1 MDGSDVL
8 GRRVAAAVIDAF
20 VVLILFVVA
29 TKALGKGDE
38 SRSLLAESKG
48 GGARPVFFLLT
59 FAYFFGMELIWAQT
73 IGKRVM
79 KLRVARQDGG
89 KLTAGP
95 AAMRN
100 LVRFVDAFPFLY
112 IVGAI
117 TIFTAGNRRYRLG
130 DMAAKTAVVADDTP
144 PPPPPEQRDRPDDDD
159 VLAQVLGR

>member
-1 MDGSDVL
+1 MDGSEVF

-20 VVLILFVVA
+20 VVLLVFVVA

-48 GGARPVFFLLT
+48 GGARPVFLLLT
-59 FAYFFGMELIWAQT
+59 FAYFFATELVWAQT

-79 KLRVARQDGG
+79 KLRVVRQDGG

-100 LVRFVDAFPFLY
+100 VVRFVDAFPFLY
-112 IVGAI
+112 LVGAI
-117 TIFTAGNRRYRLG
+117 TIFTAGNKRYRLG
-130 DMAAKTAVVADDTP
+130 DMAAKTAIVADDTP
-144 PPPPPEQRDRPDDDD
+144 PPPSPDQRDRPDDDD